1 MVPQDTEL
9 NMMVL
14 KFMSSSDSFPTKAA
28 GKKLGLHPLDIF
40 RQSRLIHS
48 YMEVEP
54 RSLDIEYSTPESND
68 GVSSRFSTVKLYK
81 AGIKFAKSS
90 PRILENIKFDP
101 KRGLLTIPYLEV
113 YDTTENMFLNMM
125 AFEYL
130 HVTATYGVTRYVLFM
145 EEIVKSAKDVKRLR
159 KEGVVRNNIGPDE
172 EVARMFNRL
181 TKNVIDDPLD
191 DVLKQ
196 MDDYLGHLLRR
207 QINKCWVHFVRTY
220 FHKPLRTFSLLA
232 AIVLLM
238 LTVVQ
243 TVCAIM
249 SVH

>member
-207 QINKCWVHFVRTY
+207 QINKCWVHF
-220 FHKPLRTFSLLA
+220 FFFFF
-232 AIVLLM
+232 
-238 LTVVQ
+238 
-243 TVCAIM
+243 
-249 SVH
+249 